1 MVFKKVKGENC
12 QDNLTEE
19 ALLMTSDNFDG
30 DGDEDFEINED
41 DDVNVY
47 YVEVFVCLF
56 LKFYPHVTKFHYFL
70 KVLSVTKN

>member
-1 MVFKKVKGENC
+1 MVFKKGKGENC

-19 ALLMTSDNFDG
+19 ALLMTSDKFGG

-70 KVLSVTKN
+70 

>member
-1 MVFKKVKGENC
+1 MSRQPKI
-12 QDNLTEE
+12 E
-19 ALLMTSDNFDG
+19 ALLMTSDNFGG

-70 KVLSVTKN
+70 KGLSVTKN

>member
-19 ALLMTSDNFDG
+19 AVLMTSDNFGG

-56 LKFYPHVTKFHYFL
+56 LKFYPHITQFHYFL
-70 KVLSVTKN
+70 KGLSVTKN

>member
-19 ALLMTSDNFDG
+19 ALLMTSDKFGG
-30 DGDEDFEINED
+30 DGDEDFEINQD

-70 KVLSVTKN
+70 

>member
-19 ALLMTSDNFDG
+19 ALLMTSDNFGG
-30 DGDEDFEINED
+30 DGDEDFEFNED

-70 KVLSVTKN
+70 KGLSVTKN

>member
-19 ALLMTSDNFDG
+19 ALLMTSDNFGG

-47 YVEVFVCLF
+47 HVEVFVCL
-56 LKFYPHVTKFHYFL
+56 LSKFYSHVTKFHYL
-70 KVLSVTKN
+70 L